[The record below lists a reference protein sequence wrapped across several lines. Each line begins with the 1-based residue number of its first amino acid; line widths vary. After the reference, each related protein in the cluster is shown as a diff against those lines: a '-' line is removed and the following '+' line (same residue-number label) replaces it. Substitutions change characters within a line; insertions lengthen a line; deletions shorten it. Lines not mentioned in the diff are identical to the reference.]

1 MFQIAQR
8 LHILSMQRLLLTL
21 AQTLLLLMVTISY
34 QTSWVLGQRLKVL
47 DYLLVAGEELEQIIS
62 LTKQELVL
70 LHLMLEL
77 VVTGVATA
85 TSFSGSGANVT
96 NLNATQ
102 LASGT
107 IPDARF
113 PTTLPAVSGENLTN
127 LNIPA
132 GFNEL
137 DAALFN

>member
-1 MFQIAQR
+1 MSDLRVTNLKGRTAG
-8 LHILSMQRLLLTL
+8 SAPTL
-21 AQTLLLLMVTISY
+21 PDGA
-34 QTSWVLGQRLKVL
+34 
-47 DYLLVAGEELEQIIS
+47 
-62 LTKQELVL
+62 
-70 LHLMLEL
+70 
-77 VVTGVATA
+77 VVTSVTTS
-85 TSFSGSGANVT
+85 TSFDG

-113 PTTLPAVSGENLTN
+113 PATLPAVNGSALTN

>member
-1 MFQIAQR
+1 MASLR
-8 LHILSMQRLLLTL
+8 VTSLKGRTAGSAPTL
-21 AQTLLLLMVTISY
+21 PDGA
-34 QTSWVLGQRLKVL
+34 
-47 DYLLVAGEELEQIIS
+47 
-62 LTKQELVL
+62 
-70 LHLMLEL
+70 
-77 VVTGVATA
+77 VVTGVTTS
-85 TSFSGSGANVT
+85 TSFDG

-113 PTTLPAVSGENLTN
+113 PATLPAVNGSALTN